1 MISVIVPVYNVEE
14 YLSKCIDSILHQ
26 TYKDFEL
33 ILIDDGSTDS
43 SYQLCLEYAKNDARI
58 RVFQQENSGPGK
70 ARNYGLLQ
78 SKGELII
85 YVDSDDWLEPETLQK
100 MYQIMVTTQVDLVIS
115 GYYMDTNKKSTSVKV
130 TFDAGYY
137 DKNRLIKEVY
147 PNMIKYHH
155 FYDWGISPVLFAK
168 LYKKDYLLKH
178 QLNVDERITLGED
191 SACIFPLMLDIDS
204 LYILEEQLYHYR
216 QREGSLVRE
225 GSEKLKEKLILL
237 YRTVLVELEKYKKIY
252 DLTTQWREYIAYV
265 LIAPRALWMYPTLSE
280 NSFLFPYPAVKKG
293 SRVVI
298 YGMGINGQLLYK
310 FLKQNKDYELICCV
324 DKNYSELC
332 KLGLE
337 VYSPAI
343 LAEKD
348 FDTIIV
354 TPSFKKICTQ
364 IYDELVSKYEA
375 NRIGCMDDSYVIS
388 SEMMEILG
396 LN

>member
-1 MISVIVPVYNVEE
+1 M
-14 YLSKCIDSILHQ
+14 
-26 TYKDFEL
+26 
-33 ILIDDGSTDS
+33 
-43 SYQLCLEYAKNDARI
+43 
-58 RVFQQENSGPGK
+58 
-70 ARNYGLLQ
+70 
-78 SKGELII
+78 
-85 YVDSDDWLEPETLQK
+85 
-100 MYQIMVTTQVDLVIS
+100 
-115 GYYMDTNKKSTSVKV
+115 
-130 TFDAGYY
+130 
-137 DKNRLIKEVY
+137 
-147 PNMIKYHH
+147 
-155 FYDWGISPVLFAK
+155 
-168 LYKKDYLLKH
+168 
-178 QLNVDERITLGED
+178 LN
-191 SACIFPLMLDIDS
+191 IDS

-225 GSEKLKEKLILL
+225 GSEILKEKLILL

-337 VYSPAI
+337 VCSPTI
-343 LAEKD
+343 LDEKD

-364 IYDELVSKYEA
+364 IYDELISKYEA